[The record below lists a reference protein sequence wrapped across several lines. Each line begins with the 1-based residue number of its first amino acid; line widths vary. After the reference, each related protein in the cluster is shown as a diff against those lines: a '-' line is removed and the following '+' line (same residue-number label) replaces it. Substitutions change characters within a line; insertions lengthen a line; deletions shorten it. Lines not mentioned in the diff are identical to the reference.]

1 MLTTLSSDD
10 YVQRV
15 AAAALCRPHNA
26 VSNIRDAWCA
36 SSPSSRPSRRCSRPL
51 VPEDKTRAGGRA
63 EGRRR
68 SDVVPTACLLAGRP
82 TRLPASSQ
90 YHCGSGR
97 AALNQSSWSD
107 PAEESRPS
115 TAADLVGR
123 GGAPADAHAPAR
135 PVPRH
140 APGRQYQLIQSTAR
154 KFTPDNLPE

>member
-1 MLTTLSSDD
+1 MLTTLSSDH
-10 YVQRV
+10 YVQR
-15 AAAALCRPHNA
+15 AAAAAFCRPHNA

-107 PAEESRPS
+107 PAEQSLPS

-123 GGAPADAHAPAR
+123 GGGHLQTPTLL
-135 PVPRH
+135 PRH